1 MTKPSPEEIRL
12 LAAEKKGRK
21 ELRTKLAGMLVGT
34 KHPVDLVVMELIREA
49 AQRAREFNI
58 SLDYCLDQFRGNTT
72 ARWQSPNESGKN
84 ENHHHNPAAACIDRR
99 DGAATYIL

>member
-1 MTKPSPEEIRL
+1 MTKPSPEEMRL
-12 LAAEKKGRK
+12 LVAEKKGRK

-58 SLDYCLDQFRGNTT
+58 SLDYCLDQFRGEYNSKV
-72 ARWQSPNESGKN
+72 AKPQ
-84 ENHHHNPAAACIDRR
+84 
-99 DGAATYIL
+99 

>member
-1 MTKPSPEEIRL
+1 MAKPSPEEMRL

-58 SLDYCLDQFRGNTT
+58 SLDYCLDQFRGEYNSEV
-72 ARWQSPNESGKN
+72 AKPQ
-84 ENHHHNPAAACIDRR
+84 
-99 DGAATYIL
+99 

>member
-1 MTKPSPEEIRL
+1 MAKPSPEEMRL

-21 ELRTKLAGMLVGT
+21 ELRTKLAKMLVGT

-72 ARWQSPNESGKN
+72 ARWQSPNESGKMKTIIVILLLLFPCALSN
-84 ENHHHNPAAACIDRR
+84 RR
-99 DGAATYIL
+99 GVRI